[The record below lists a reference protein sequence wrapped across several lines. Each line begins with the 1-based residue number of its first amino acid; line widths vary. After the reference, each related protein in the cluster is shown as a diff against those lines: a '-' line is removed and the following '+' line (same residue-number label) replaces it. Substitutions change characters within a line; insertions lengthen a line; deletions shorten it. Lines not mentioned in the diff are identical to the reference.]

1 MNLIVKY
8 RRCVTKAVEFDGKA
22 SVVEYN
28 VSVTEKPQLTK
39 SDKITNSQGQ
49 ENKSEEMRILLE
61 RVLTTDIYIFLKLFL
76 ITEYIVLSTAF
87 KWQMKATI
95 LVFSR
100 NSWDKI

>member
-8 RRCVTKAVEFDGKA
+8 RRCVTKAIEFDGRA

-28 VSVTEKPQLTK
+28 VSVTEKSQLPK

-61 RVLTTDIYIFLKLFL
+61 RVLTTDFFFK
-76 ITEYIVLSTAF
+76 AF
-87 KWQMKATI
+87 
-95 LVFSR
+95 SYY
-100 NSWDKI
+100 

>member
-8 RRCVTKAVEFDGKA
+8 RRCVTKAIESDGRA

-28 VSVTEKPQLTK
+28 VSVTEKSQLTK

-61 RVLTTDIYIFLKLFL
+61 RVLTTDFFFFKLFL

-87 KWQMKATI
+87 KWQKKAAI

>member
-8 RRCVTKAVEFDGKA
+8 RRCVTKAIEFDGRV

-28 VSVTEKPQLTK
+28 VSVTEKSQLTK

-61 RVLTTDIYIFLKLFL
+61 RVLTTDFF
-76 ITEYIVLSTAF
+76 F
-87 KWQMKATI
+87 
-95 LVFSR
+95 
-100 NSWDKI
+100 

>member
-8 RRCVTKAVEFDGKA
+8 RRCVTKAIEFDGRA

-28 VSVTEKPQLTK
+28 VSVTEKSQLPK

-61 RVLTTDIYIFLKLFL
+61 RVLTTDIFLKLFL

-87 KWQMKATI
+87 KWQKKAAI

-100 NSWDKI
+100 NTWDKI